1 MELRQ
6 LAYFVAIVEESSFTR
21 AAARV
26 HVAQPAISQ
35 QIAQLERELGHRL
48 FDRSDRP
55 IRLTPVGEAFLPHAR
70 AALEATAAGRD
81 AIATLHGHLAGR
93 LAVGT
98 VPCPPVWLT
107 TRLGDFQ
114 HRHPRVRLTLRTG
127 DPEVLTQDVSSGALD
142 AALISLSAD
151 RLPAGPAGR
160 HLPHMLASQTVGT
173 EPLVLAAAPGHPLAQ
188 SPPATLADLED
199 QPFLTLT
206 HGTGLR
212 AALETACAEVG
223 FAPRVQAETN
233 DLNTL
238 TDLLRHS
245 RAVALLPE
253 AAVARA
259 GTFLTTIRL
268 TRPALHRPHVLIWN
282 RRHVTAL
289 AEAFLRHVQAHDE
302 AAPSTTA
309 P

>member
-6 LAYFVAIVEESSFTR
+6 LAYFVAVVEESSFTR

-55 IRLTPVGEAFLPHAR
+55 VRLTPAGEAFLPHAR
-70 AALEATAAGRD
+70 AALDATTAGQD
-81 AIATLHGHLAGR
+81 AVATLHGHLAGR

-98 VPCPPVWLT
+98 IPCPPEWLT

-114 HRHPRVRLTLRTG
+114 HHYPKVRLVLHTG
-127 DPEVLTQDVSSGALD
+127 DPEALTDDISSGALD

-160 HLPHMLASQTVGT
+160 HLPHVLASQTVGT
-173 EPLVLAAAPGHPLAQ
+173 EPLVLAAAPDHPLAQ
-188 SPPATLADLED
+188 SATTTLSDLRD

-206 HGTGLR
+206 QGTGLR
-212 AALETACAEVG
+212 AALEAACADVG
-223 FAPRVQAETN
+223 FTPRVQAETN

-245 RAVALLPE
+245 RAIALLPE
-253 AAVARA
+253 TAVARA
-259 GTFLTTIRL
+259 GTSLRTIRL
-268 TRPALHRPHVLIWN
+268 TRPAIHRPHVLIWH
-282 RRHVTAL
+282 RQHMTAPTK
-289 AEAFLRHVQAHDE
+289 AFLRHVQAHDE
-302 AAPSTTA
+302 AIPPTTER
-309 P
+309 

>member
-6 LAYFVAIVEESSFTR
+6 LAYFVAVVEESSFTR

-70 AALEATAAGRD
+70 AALDATTAGRD
-81 AIATLHGHLAGR
+81 AIATVHGHLAGR

-98 VPCPPVWLT
+98 IPCPPVWLT

-114 HRHPRVRLTLRTG
+114 HRHPRVRLTVQTG
-127 DPEVLTQDVSSGALD
+127 DPEALTREVSSGVLD

-188 SPPATLADLED
+188 SPPVTLADLQD

-212 AALETACAEVG
+212 AALEAACADVG
-223 FAPRVQAETN
+223 FTPQVQAETN

-245 RAVALLPE
+245 RAIALLPE
-253 AAVARA
+253 TAVARA
-259 GTFLTTIRL
+259 GTFLSTVRL
-268 TRPALHRPHVLIWN
+268 TRPAIHRPHVLIWH
-282 RRHVTAL
+282 RRHVSAL
-289 AEAFLRHVQAHDE
+289 AEAFLRYVRAHDE
-302 AAPSTTA
+302 ANPPMSE